1 MYHLIYVYAI
11 ITHYFKYIYLSTERL
26 QFACCNSYTGCYV
39 TDPGAAIKGV
49 GDFVGDLFGAAE
61 KFSHLG

>member
-1 MYHLIYVYAI
+1 MLLF
-11 ITHYFKYIYLSTERL
+11 THYLST
-26 QFACCNSYTGCYV
+26 YTCALKDCRVLAVIHTLVGCYV